1 MSQVSK
7 HPARPGTPPKIP
19 QAPAGNQ
26 AQRQSKA
33 YALMASGTL
42 VSRILGFIRTALLA
56 VAIGSS
62 TTMADIFEKAN
73 VIPTIIFMLLAG
85 GIFNVVLVPQL
96 IKASK
101 ASDRGSAYTSKLV
114 TLTIVVMGLATVLL
128 VSMAGPLIKV
138 LTLDWT
144 PAMIAM
150 GTTFA
155 YWCLPQI
162 FF

>member
-1 MSQVSK
+1 M
-7 HPARPGTPPKIP
+7 T
-19 QAPAGNQ
+19 
-26 AQRQSKA
+26 
-33 YALMASGTL
+33 SGTI
-42 VSRILGFIRTALLA
+42 VSRVLGFLRTALLA

-101 ASDRGSAYTSKLV
+101 NSDNGRSYTSKLL
-114 TLTIVVMGLATVLL
+114 TLTIVVVGAATVLL
-128 VSMAGPLIKV
+128 TLMAGPLIKV
-138 LTLDWT
+138 LTLGWT
-144 PAMIAM
+144 PAMLAL

-155 YWCLPQI
+155 FWCLPQI
-162 FF
+162 FFYGVYAVVGQ